1 MTVNIER
8 EIEREYDFPTEETI
22 RAVIAEALDYVQC
35 PYECN
40 VNVLLTDDEAIHEL
54 NREYR
59 NTDRP
64 TDVLSFPMID
74 YETPADFS
82 MVEEAPEEYADPDSG
97 ELLLGDIVISLDRME
112 AQAEE
117 YGHSI
122 RRELAFL
129 IAHSMLHLCGFDH
142 MNDDERIVMEQK
154 QEEILR
160 RLGITR
166 DAK

>member
-8 EIEREYDFPTEETI
+8 EIEREYDFPAEETI
-22 RAVIAEALDYVQC
+22 RAVIAKALDYVQC

-40 VNVLLTDDEAIHEL
+40 VNVLLTDDAAIHEL

-97 ELLLGDIVISLDRME
+97 ELLLGDIVISLDRVE

-154 QEEILR
+154 QEEILS
-160 RLGITR
+160 RLGLTR